1 MDHRCPMCRKD
12 IDKRKLSRS
21 IVAAM
26 AIDCPHCMHKIHL
39 NIHRAE
45 ALVVLFNFSL
55 IVLLAV
61 FAYWFQS
68 RGLVLAALGAALVG
82 ALALP
87 LLERIVLRTWPRYMQ
102 RTPVDTDAI
111 R

>member
-12 IDKRKLSRS
+12 IVERKLSRA
-21 IVAAM
+21 IIAAM
-26 AIDCPHCMHKIHL
+26 DIDCPHCMHKIHL

-55 IVLLAV
+55 IVVLAA

-82 ALALP
+82 ALAVP
-87 LLERIVLRTWPRYMQ
+87 LLERVVLRTWPRYV
-102 RTPVDTDAI
+102 RHAPADTDAI

>member
-1 MDHRCPMCRKD
+1 MDHHCPACGKEISRK
-12 IDKRKLSRS
+12 KLSRS
-21 IVAAM
+21 IVAAI
-26 AIDCPHCMHKIHL
+26 AIDCPHCLQKIHL

-45 ALVVLFNFSL
+45 ALLVLFNFSI
-55 IVLLAV
+55 IVVLAA

-68 RGLVLAALGAALVG
+68 RDLVLAALGAALAG

-87 LLERIVLRTWPRYMQ
+87 LLERVVLRAWPRYV
-102 RTPVDTDAI
+102 RHAPPDTDAI